1 MIQPYIYA
9 IKGNGMTYYGSS
21 IQPLCERK
29 STHTTTYRHYKKT
42 NKLDKCCKS
51 YLILDSCEDWIIEK
65 IEELPLETTNEELL
79 LRENYYIENFDCVN
93 KNLAIRTEEIQ
104 REYQRKWAEENRRA
118 KGIPIREKVKT
129 LDEKTY
135 KAEWMANKRASMSEE
150 EKQKHLERR
159 RELYSEK
166 EQTEDQKAVAKERAK
181 KHREA
186 IKEDPEKL
194 AQMKEYKRLK
204 AQEYRKNKKLNQ
216 KID

>member
-21 IQPLCERK
+21 KQPLCERK
-29 STHTTTYRHYKKT
+29 SSHITQYKHYKKT
-42 NKLDKCCKS
+42 EFGNKCCCKS
-51 YLILDSCEDWIIEK
+51 YLILDSCEDWTIEK
-65 IEELPLETTNEELL
+65 IEELPFETTNEELL

-104 REYQRKWAEENRRA
+104 REYQRKWAEDNRRA

-129 LDEKTY
+129 LDEKKY
-135 KAEWMANKRASMSEE
+135 KAEWAANKRASISEE
-150 EKQKHLERR
+150 EKQKQLERR
-159 RELYSEK
+159 RELYSQK
-166 EQTEDQKAVAKERAK
+166 EQTEDQKESAKERAK

-204 AQEYRKNKKLNQ
+204 AQEYRQKKKLL
-216 KID
+216 I